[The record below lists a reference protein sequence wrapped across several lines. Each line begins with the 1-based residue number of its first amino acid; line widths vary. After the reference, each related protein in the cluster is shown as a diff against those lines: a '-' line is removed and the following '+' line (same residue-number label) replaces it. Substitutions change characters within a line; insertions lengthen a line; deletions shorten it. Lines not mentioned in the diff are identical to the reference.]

1 MYQAAK
7 KKKKKKIGCR
17 PAGGFPDPYV
27 SPQPYHLIYG
37 PDWCFRKYSFWSF
50 LQQNNEVV

>member
-1 MYQAAK
+1 MYEAAK
-7 KKKKKKIGCR
+7 RKKKKKKIGCR

-37 PDWCFRKYSFWSF
+37 PD
-50 LQQNNEVV
+50 